1 MKKAILFFGILS
13 ILTIGTPLFA
23 ADTDINGKIVRFD
36 AYNNKYEPL
45 ANIKVELLQNTKKI
59 SSTYTNGKGVYYL
72 YNINP
77 GSYKLHFKGK
87 TFDINV
93 QTIDKSRQRFQ
104 EIEKIILR

>member
-1 MKKAILFFGILS
+1 MKKTTLFFGILS
-13 ILTIGTPLFA
+13 ILFIGTPLFA
-23 ADTDINGKIVRFD
+23 VGTDINGKIVRFD

-45 ANIKVELLQNTKKI
+45 ENIKVELLQNTKKI

-72 YNINP
+72 YNIVP

>member
-1 MKKAILFFGILS
+1 MKKVTLFFGILS

-23 ADTDINGKIVRFD
+23 VGTNIHGEIVRFD
-36 AYNNKYEPL
+36 AYYKKYEPL
-45 ANIKVELLQNTKKI
+45 ANIKVELIQNTKKI

-72 YNINP
+72 YNIVP
-77 GSYKLHFKGK
+77 GSYALHFKGK

-93 QTIDKSRQRFQ
+93 RTIDSSRQKFQ